1 MTFQEFSKNYLNIL
15 MVLLFQ
21 HSLLSLSEVILAILI
36 LDSND
41 LEFAIWSDR

>member
-1 MTFQEFSKNYLNIL
+1 MAFQEFSKNYLSIL

-21 HSLLSLSEVILAILI
+21 HFLLSLSEVGLI

-41 LEFAIWSDR
+41 LEFTIWSDR